1 MKKIGMNIGA
11 VIGQQQEI
19 LEILY
24 LNDVGYQ
31 LVNVK
36 IYRKQKMKDIKCI

>member
-1 MKKIGMNIGA
+1 MKKIGMNIGV

-24 LNDVGYQ
+24 LNDVVG
-31 LVNVK
+31 N
-36 IYRKQKMKDIKCI
+36 M